1 MLYLDRYS
9 LIELWRK
16 WYEYAGAVQV
26 PPVNIL
32 IVPFSYLFLAPDR
45 SCSVNPETNIS
56 NIVRK
61 DPELC
66 VKRGIG
72 STVNVAV
79 GYWRDRYHKDGE
91 LDHNLSKIVGIFGP
105 VKEANIACRP
115 VISMLGPETE
125 FSHV

>member
-61 DPELC
+61 EGPRIMRKARHRLH
-66 VKRGIG
+66 RQR
-72 STVNVAV
+72 SRRLLA
-79 GYWRDRYHKDGE
+79 RP
-91 LDHNLSKIVGIFGP
+91 LSQ
-105 VKEANIACRP
+105 RW
-115 VISMLGPETE
+115 LQLR
-125 FSHV
+125 